1 MGNQEQ
7 SKDQARK
14 GYLLVSDGVCMK
26 VCVIGTRGFPEIEG
40 GVEKH
45 CESLY
50 PLFNQDIETIVFR
63 RKSYVASRDSTYSN
77 IKFIDLPSTRIK
89 GLETVIHSFL
99 ATLRALWIKPAVVHY
114 HNIGPAL
121 FAPLLKLRK
130 IPVVL
135 TYHSPNYEHEK
146 WGVISRRLLK
156 FSESVA
162 LKFSD
167 GIIFVNKYQMHKY
180 PPDIQ
185 KKSVYLPNGIN
196 KPLISEKQDYL
207 NELGVEPKKYIL
219 SVGRIT
225 PEKGFDTLIKAYK
238 RIKHKDYKLVI
249 AGGVE
254 FESEYKEKLLKLV
267 GDESVIFTGYV
278 FGEKLAE
285 LYTNA
290 ALYVLS
296 SNNEGFPLVL
306 LEAMSYKLDIIAS
319 DIPAAHLA
327 KLNDDDYFPKGD
339 FETLGVRI
347 DEKLSEPKSRDY
359 DLKEYD
365 WKQIANRVSDIYA
378 DVNARETKKVSE
390 IACK

>member
-1 MGNQEQ
+1 
-7 SKDQARK
+7 
-14 GYLLVSDGVCMK
+14 MK
-26 VCVIGTRGFPEIEG
+26 VCVIGTRGFPEMEG

-50 PLFNQDIETIVFR
+50 PLLRQDIETIVFR
-63 RKSYVASRDSTYSN
+63 RKPYVTSKESTYSH
-77 IKFIDLPSTRIK
+77 ITFIDLPSTKIK
-89 GLETVIHSFL
+89 GIETVVHSFL
-99 ATLRALWIKPAVVHY
+99 ATVRALFIKPDVVHY

-146 WGVISRRLLK
+146 WGAFSRRLLK

-167 GIIFVNKYQMHKY
+167 RIIFVNKYQMQKY
-180 PPDIQ
+180 PPEIQ
-185 KKSVYLPNGIN
+185 KKSVYLPNGID
-196 KPLISEKQDYL
+196 KPIISEKQDYL

-238 RIKHKDYKLVI
+238 LIKHKDYKLVI

-254 FESEYKEKLLKLV
+254 FESEYKEKLLKLA
-267 GDESVIFTGYV
+267 GDESVVFTGYV
-278 FGEKLAE
+278 FGEKLSE

-306 LEAMSYKLDIIAS
+306 LEAMSYRLDIIAS

-327 KLNDDDYFPKGD
+327 KLDDNDYFPKGD
-339 FETLGVRI
+339 FEALGTKI
-347 DEKLSEPKSRDY
+347 DEKLSNPKSRDY
-359 DLKEYD
+359 DLSEYS
-365 WKQIANRVSDIYA
+365 WRQIAERVSDIYA
-378 DVNARETKKVSE
+378 EINAGKMKTISE
-390 IACK
+390 VVYEQSDIEG